1 LDVGG
6 GVVTG
11 GGTLAGGTAGM
22 VKLNCIAAFCAG
34 KPESVTVIANEKL
47 PLAVDAPEI
56 TPVEDRVS
64 PEGNC
69 PPVTLQLYAGV
80 PPFAVNATL

>member
-11 GGTLAGGTAGM
+11 GGTLAGGAAGM
-22 VKLNCIAAFCAG
+22 VKLNCTAAVCAG
-34 KPESVTVIANEKL
+34 EPESVTVIANTKL
-47 PLAVDAPEI
+47 PLAVGAPEI

-69 PPVTLQLYAGV
+69 PPVTLQVYAGV
-80 PPFAVNATL
+80 PPFALSATL